1 MKNLLLL
8 LSVFLM
14 MSCGTF
20 KVSTLS
26 YDPIYTT
33 ANGDTIDVNVVDN
46 EWELNRLLRDDFN
59 FRYDYAQYA
68 KSQPISF
75 DWNNRILRNN
85 RFNRFNFNNR
95 YSWSNGFN
103 MSSYWNRDMMWD
115 DWLWGYSSMN
125 YGMGWSYG
133 WGNNSWSSNQWNNPY
148 GWNNYYGWG
157 NGYGWNNGWNNNG
170 WNNGYR
176 RGSNVAYN
184 IGRRGSTMSVRD
196 RIGQGAMIQ
205 STKVKKRRTIN
216 TNVTPIPNNTK
227 VREVRSSEVRVIKPR
242 RASTVITPVRNN
254 RNTTP
259 IRNYNNRPTNNSRS
273 VRTNIPT
280 TPNRSSKPIRTKGR
294 GNN

>member
-33 ANGDTIDVNVVDN
+33 ANGETIDVNVVDN

-85 RFNRFNFNNR
+85 RFNRYNFNNR

-133 WGNNSWSSNQWNNPY
+133 WGNNSWSSNQWNSPY

-157 NGYGWNNGWNNNG
+157 NGYGWNNNG

-216 TNVTPIPNNTK
+216 TNVTPIRNNTR
-227 VREVRSSEVRVIKPR
+227 VREVRSSEVRVIKPKELR
-242 RASTVITPVRNN
+242 Q
-254 RNTTP
+254 
-259 IRNYNNRPTNNSRS
+259 
-273 VRTNIPT
+273 
-280 TPNRSSKPIRTKGR
+280 
-294 GNN
+294 